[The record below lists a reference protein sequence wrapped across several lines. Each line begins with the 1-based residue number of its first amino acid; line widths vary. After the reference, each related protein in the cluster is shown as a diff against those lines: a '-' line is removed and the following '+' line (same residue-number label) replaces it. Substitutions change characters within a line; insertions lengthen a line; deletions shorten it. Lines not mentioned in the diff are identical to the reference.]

1 MWQDGG
7 VMDGF
12 GQDAKQWGTGCLL
25 QLAVIGVLAVAWE
38 ERVTDVVAYA
48 ALLSLAV
55 LPLRLFMRHEEWGD
69 GWRQKWLGPGAFV
82 LACVLAV
89 VHPLETDGT
98 QGEDAPEGPAAA
110 APQGTDDPEKTEAPE
125 KAEAP
130 APSPPPADEGPT
142 FEEALAELD
151 ELIGLEPVKEEVR
164 KFANYVRVSK
174 QREAAGLKVAPVSYH
189 MVFTGNPGTGKTT
202 VARIMAKIYRSLG
215 ILEKGHLVETDRSG
229 LVGQYMGETAV
240 KTNAKIDEALDG
252 VLFVDEAYAL
262 ASESG
267 RDYGHEAIATLL
279 KRMEDDRDRLVVIV
293 AGYTKEMKGFIEDNS
308 GLKSRFNRYIEFPDY
323 TAAELAAMFRL
334 NVRKNQYALSEEA
347 EARLDGAMEEW
358 TRGRDRNFGN
368 GRWVR
373 NLFEKA
379 VERQAMRLGAREDV
393 PSREELMTLT
403 PEDLG
408 ME

>member
-1 MWQDGG
+1 MRG
-7 VMDGF
+7 VMDEF
-12 GQDAKQWGTGCLL
+12 KQDAKAWGSGCLL
-25 QLAVIGVLAVAWE
+25 QLAVLGVIGVVWE
-38 ERVTDVVAYA
+38 EHLTDVVAYA
-48 ALLSLAV
+48 ALLSIGV
-55 LPLRLFMRHEEWGD
+55 FFLRLFMRHEDWGD
-69 GWRQKWLGPGAFV
+69 GWRQKWLGPGAFAV
-82 LACVLAV
+82 ACVLAA
-89 VHPLETDGT
+89 VHPIET
-98 QGEDAPEGPAAA
+98 GEKTGEGGDEPVAVAQ
-110 APQGTDDPEKTEAPE
+110 PGTDVPE
-125 KAEAP
+125 KAEATP
-130 APSPPPADEGPT
+130 VQAAQGGEGDVQDDGPT

-151 ELIGLEPVKEEVR
+151 ELVGLEPVKEEVK

-215 ILEKGHLVETDRSG
+215 ILKKGHLVETDRSG

-323 TAAELAAMFRL
+323 TAAELAEMFRR

-347 EARLDGAMEEW
+347 ERRLDAEMERW

-379 VERQAMRLGAREDV
+379 VERQAMRLGEREGT

-403 PEDLG
+403 PEDIG
-408 ME
+408 MEAE